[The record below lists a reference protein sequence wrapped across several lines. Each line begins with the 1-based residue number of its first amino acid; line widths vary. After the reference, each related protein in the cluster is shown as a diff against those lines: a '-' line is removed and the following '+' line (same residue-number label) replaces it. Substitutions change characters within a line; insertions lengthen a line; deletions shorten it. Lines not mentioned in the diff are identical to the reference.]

1 MSGPAAD
8 VLERVAAVL
17 GNASA
22 SMVAVVSDAI
32 VRSGSSPAMSLSAE
46 EVGAM
51 RQLINGSPSYVAAV
65 GAARRPP
72 QDDEWVK
79 KHGVEGFKS
88 PADMNR
94 DALHIGEIC
103 KAAGIKVPANCPKDP
118 QAFVGPECPCS
129 VLRGLKPEDWF
140 HMPGSPSWLKLEE
153 SQRRVK
159 PVDKKDAGFYHKLGR
174 CRTMRA
180 KAHELAKADSSLQH
194 LLKPLEKF
202 CKDCLTVRG

>member
-1 MSGPAAD
+1 M
-8 VLERVAAVL
+8 
-17 GNASA
+17 
-22 SMVAVVSDAI
+22 
-32 VRSGSSPAMSLSAE
+32 
-46 EVGAM
+46 
-51 RQLINGSPSYVAAV
+51 
-65 GAARRPP
+65 
-72 QDDEWVK
+72 
-79 KHGVEGFKS
+79 EGFKS

-94 DALHIGEIC
+94 DPLHIGEIC
-103 KAAGIKVPANCPKDP
+103 KAAGIKVPASCPKDP

-140 HMPGSPSWLKLEE
+140 HMPGSPSWLKAEE

-159 PVDKKDAGFYHKLGR
+159 PVDK
-174 CRTMRA
+174 